1 MKGKNLFLKR
11 TVALLAA
18 VGLTASLVTPLVS
31 DAQILAKGNG
41 VNIGTRT
48 NGDADLEDAILDY
61 KDYNNTSDFSKAIQK
76 ALNSFVYN
84 VTLLNVP
91 EGVNLNF
98 SLDNAPDFVTIFA
111 YVGGSD
117 EFNSKYY
124 TQLSDISTEKIDITF
139 PKVNEFLVTNDEEVN
154 GLVAPGTKYYYF
166 KTPEYIKDPKQSN
179 SLAKIF
185 LDNIDLSYLGED
197 IYYHSFT
204 EEQGIKSAYKKDLN
218 NEYDRY
224 VYLWFNRDTEDKQF
238 IANQY
243 YDGTD
248 ASSNDFAISTSD
260 AIDSDYIEK
269 VKEEIKNHPDATKFT
284 YVAGDKQ
291 TEIPSELFEVFKSAN
306 KPFEI
311 KSTTKDGVDYSFT
324 FDKINE
330 VKDFN
335 PRLEVSKGKIEGVPA
350 ITMDFAHSGTLPGP
364 MKVRVFV
371 GTEYN
376 SQTAYLYYKNA
387 DGKLEKQPSNAKV
400 ELGFAEFTIDHC
412 STYVVS
418 TKEIPNAIEPTT
430 PVKPEE
436 PTTNPG
442 GGNDNQIDKQPSK
455 PADNAQDSNVNLSDK
470 NTPDTGYYN
479 TTIIFASLAAIA
491 GAGFVVAAAMR
502 KRAKN

>member
-61 KDYNNTSDFSKAIQK
+61 KDYNNAAAFNAAVQK
-76 ALNSFVYN
+76 KINNYQDTI
-84 VTLLNVP
+84 TLFNLPENFNLNVKAKAKDWYP
-91 EGVNLNF
+91 NI
-98 SLDNAPDFVTIFA
+98 IF
-111 YVGGSD
+111 YVGGDSS
-117 EFNSKYY
+117 NYKYFGELKY
-124 TQLSDISTEKIDITF
+124 GNCDTVNITF
-139 PKVNEFLVTNDEEVN
+139 PSAKEFYTTNDSFVN
-154 GLVAPGTKYYYF
+154 GLVVPGTKYYAFDY
-166 KTPEYIKDPKQSN
+166 PK
-179 SLAKIF
+179 
-185 LDNIDLSYLGED
+185 
-197 IYYHSFT
+197 SFT
-204 EEQGIKSAYKKDLN
+204 DKNLENG
-218 NEYDRY
+218 Y
-224 VYLWFNRDTEDKQF
+224 VYLSPSNLDFTYVGKNPILHTYTLKEGVVGSYGIDDSHNIYISLIDFGYKEF

-248 ASSNDFAISTSD
+248 GSSNDYAISTSD

-269 VKEEIKNHPDATKFT
+269 VKEEIKKHPDATKFT

-311 KSTTKDGVDYSFT
+311 KSTTKDGVGYSFT